1 MSRRM
6 TPRPGEAH
14 VAEWNPLRDLLSLK
28 ERLNR
33 LFEGVLKKGDF
44 GDTEPGGWVPLA
56 DLSESDHA
64 YRVTVE
70 LPGVRREEISI
81 RLDSGI
87 LTIEGVRAPDPDS
100 REAGH
105 LRVERSHGPF
115 SRTFHLPGPAD
126 QKRVEAR
133 FHLGL
138 LEIVLPRTP
147 GTPGGPLRIKLS

>member
-1 MSRRM
+1 MIRRVP
-6 TPRPGEAH
+6 PRPRGPHFE
-14 VAEWNPLRDLLSLK
+14 EWNPVRDLLSLK

-56 DLSESDHA
+56 DLSESDGA
-64 YRVTVE
+64 YRATVE
-70 LPGVRREEISI
+70 LPGVPREKISI

-100 REAGH
+100 REAEH

-115 SRTFHLPGPAD
+115 SRVFHLPGPVD
-126 QKRVEAR
+126 QERVEAR

-147 GTPGGPLRIKLS
+147 GMPGGPLRIKLD

>member
-1 MSRRM
+1 MP
-6 TPRPGEAH
+6 PRGGDSHA
-14 VAEWNPLRDLLSLK
+14 AEWNPLRDLLSLK
-28 ERLNR
+28 ERLNH

-44 GDTEPGGWVPLA
+44 GDLEPGGWVPLA
-56 DLSESDHA
+56 DLSESADA
-64 YRVTVE
+64 FRVTVE
-70 LPGVRREEISI
+70 LAGVRRDEISI

-87 LTIEGVRAPDPDS
+87 LAIEGVRTPDPES

-115 SRTFHLPGPAD
+115 SRTFHLPGPVD
-126 QKRVEAR
+126 QGRVKAQ

-147 GTPGGPLRIKLS
+147 GTPGGPLNIKLT